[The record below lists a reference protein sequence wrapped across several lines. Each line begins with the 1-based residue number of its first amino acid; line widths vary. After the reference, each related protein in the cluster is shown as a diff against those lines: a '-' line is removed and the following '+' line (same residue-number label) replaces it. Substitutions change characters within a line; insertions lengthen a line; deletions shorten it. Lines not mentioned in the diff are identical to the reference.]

1 MIPVDE
7 ARRPAYWAVI
17 PAGVRYDPELPPNA
31 KLLYAEISAL
41 ADSRGFCWASN
52 GHLGKLFGLT
62 PRTVQGLTATL
73 AEHGYI
79 AVEVVR
85 DDKGEVVERR
95 LWIDRPLIP
104 DPPHEKIFVTPHEKN
119 FVENNTRNLPLP
131 PIVPQPG
138 DVPAKPQPKK
148 RAPKAAPV
156 WKPGR
161 FAGFWKTYPRGED
174 KQAAIRAWDRLKP
187 SDATIDAM
195 GPALLRQIAASE
207 NPRRYMPYASTWLNG
222 RRWEDEDKAPVVGSS
237 SGWGEDRE
245 VL

>member
-1 MIPVDE
+1 MDE

-52 GHLGKLFGLT
+52 GHLGKLFSLS
-62 PRTVQGLTATL
+62 PRTIRDLTAKL

-79 AVEVVR
+79 TVEVVR
-85 DDKGEVVERR
+85 DAKGEVVERR
-95 LWIDRPLIP
+95 LWVDQPRIP
-104 DPPHEKIFVTPHEKN
+104 DPPPADFCHTPPAD
-119 FVENNTRNLPLP
+119 FCRENNTRNLPLP

-138 DVPAKPQPKK
+138 DVPAKPQPQK

-156 WKPGR
+156 WKPER

-195 GPALLRQIAASE
+195 GPALLRQIKTCE
-207 NPRRYMPYASTWLNG
+207 NPKRYMPYASAWLNG
-222 RRWEDEDKAPVVGSS
+222 RRWEDEDKTPVVGSS